1 MLCRHGAAD
10 PSEPTPPT
18 PAAPTDST
26 HLLSLT
32 TCLRMSTFCVLAGG
46 IGVYC
51 VYTTAAWVIS
61 HVVAPVTTTLAACV
75 AWSLG
80 FVQSPSVRAVTI
92 ATMAIMLV
100 LNKRQ
105 VCAVKPNDH

>member
-1 MLCRHGAAD
+1 
-10 PSEPTPPT
+10 
-18 PAAPTDST
+18 
-26 HLLSLT
+26 
-32 TCLRMSTFCVLAGG
+32 MSTFCVLAGG

-80 FVQSPSVRAVTI
+80 FVQSPSVQAVTI
-92 ATMAIMLV
+92 ATTAAVVLV
-100 LNKRQ
+100 NMRR
-105 VCAVKPNDH
+105 VCTV